1 MEDLRNGGGGGVLVI
16 GAWFWSGGRGG
27 GLIPIH
33 RLCEAVPTIIA
44 RNLLSGSQKADKKY
58 TGDWYNWFAEGE
70 IFCI

>member
-1 MEDLRNGGGGGVLVI
+1 MGGGGG
-16 GAWFWSGGRGG
+16 GGGGG

-58 TGDWYNWFAEGE
+58 TGD
-70 IFCI
+70 